1 MDALRQFDFTPQRAI
16 GWTNNTNSF
25 WSVFIHLL
33 FSRQSHP
40 KKEAKLLFT
49 FFCHSF
55 PKSVPH
61 HSFILDLSREGDP
74 CRTRVYV

>member
-1 MDALRQFDFTPQRAI
+1 MDALRQVDFTPQRAI

-40 KKEAKLLFT
+40 KKEAFYFLP
-49 FFCHSF
+49 FFATLSQKAFLIIHSF
-55 PKSVPH
+55 SIFPEKA
-61 HSFILDLSREGDP
+61 
-74 CRTRVYV
+74 TRAVHVYT